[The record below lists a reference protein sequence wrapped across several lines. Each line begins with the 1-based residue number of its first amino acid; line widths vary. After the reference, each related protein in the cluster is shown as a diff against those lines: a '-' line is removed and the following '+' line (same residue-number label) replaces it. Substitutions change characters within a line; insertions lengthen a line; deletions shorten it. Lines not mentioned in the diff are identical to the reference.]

1 MISNNI
7 IQVRNDLI
15 WSPSQSTAKVSLKT
29 QDRIQLHVSFLLTY
43 FILNKLDGIFFFF
56 YYELLNFFFI
66 FFPLCFLSS
75 HSEISPYYTTYLHV
89 AWL

>member
-1 MISNNI
+1 M
-7 IQVRNDLI
+7 V
-15 WSPSQSTAKVSLKT
+15 
-29 QDRIQLHVSFLLTY
+29 
-43 FILNKLDGIFFFF
+43 FFFF
-56 YYELLNFFFI
+56 YYELLHFFFI